1 LQNRGIARH
10 DMVCTAVESKRARP
24 TGHSPV
30 CYAAHR
36 SKLDFLCMTVLV
48 KNKPGLTVP
57 QAIQK
62 KAGIRPGDLIEFTAA
77 KGTITIRTAK
87 PPDESRYPLYT
98 PTNSSSPSRQEKHSK
113 SSLTVTSSASST
125 HSTNWRITR
134 SAATSNTCSR
144 LGGAGVLAI
153 IESSTTC

>member
-1 LQNRGIARH
+1 
-10 DMVCTAVESKRARP
+10 
-24 TGHSPV
+24 
-30 CYAAHR
+30 
-36 SKLDFLCMTVLV
+36 MTVLV

-98 PTNSSSPSRQEKHSK
+98 PTK
-113 SSLTVTSSASST
+113 SEAEAIRRGRAAFKRGDYITLKQLHDELDTARHQAGKKST
-125 HSTNWRITR
+125 RK
-134 SAATSNTCSR
+134 AP
-144 LGGAGVLAI
+144 
-153 IESSTTC
+153 